1 MVNTK
6 IITKKCIKTGVA
18 EVDDN
23 DKIIKLTEK
32 PKEPKSNWACPPFYY
47 YTKQDAK
54 LVKKGIEEG
63 CGVDAPG
70 ILLHGFALKRWF
82 MLWKCQVNATI

>member
-18 EVDDN
+18 EVDGN

-47 YTKQDAK
+47 YNSENKY
-54 LVKKGIEEG
+54 
-63 CGVDAPG
+63 
-70 ILLHGFALKRWF
+70 
-82 MLWKCQVNATI
+82 CQ